1 MQITKLQRLMAY
13 DTILVICLILAG
25 YTLGIKIYAFTIV
38 FIGVAFLVHSRL
50 TRMLELKEEDV
61 LDLLDK

>member
-1 MQITKLQRLMAY
+1 MQITKLQRLIAY

-25 YTLGIKIYAFTIV
+25 YTLGIKIYALSFAFIV
-38 FIGVAFLVHSRL
+38 VAFLAHSRL
-50 TRMLELKEEDV
+50 TRMLEIKEEDV